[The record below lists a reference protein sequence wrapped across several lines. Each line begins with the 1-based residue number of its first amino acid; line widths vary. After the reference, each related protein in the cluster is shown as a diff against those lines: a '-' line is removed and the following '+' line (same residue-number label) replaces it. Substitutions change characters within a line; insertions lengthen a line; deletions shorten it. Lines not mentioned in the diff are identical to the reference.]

1 MSDEIFYFSLHE
13 RRNDMLSLSSRWSNL
28 LASSARFDS
37 QTSGAVAL
45 AERLSGGHPQISLV
59 WLSPT
64 TIDVETPEDVP
75 EEAHTDLT
83 DIIDPQGTAREP
95 EQEMFVDLL
104 SEEPGLVDEDP
115 TDGELTITAMILW
128 ELPEVCLIFLTS
140 YS

>member
-13 RRNDMLSLSSRWSNL
+13 RRNNMLSLPSRWSNP

-64 TIDVETPEDVP
+64 TINVETPEDVP
-75 EEAHTDLT
+75 EEAPTDLT
-83 DIIDPQGTAREP
+83 DIIDPQGTARKL

-104 SEEPGLVDEDP
+104 SEDPGLVDEDP
-115 TDGELTITAMILW
+115 MDGELTITMMILW
-128 ELPEVCLIFLTS
+128 EIPEVCSIFLTS
-140 YS
+140 YP

>member
-1 MSDEIFYFSLHE
+1 M
-13 RRNDMLSLSSRWSNL
+13 
-28 LASSARFDS
+28 
-37 QTSGAVAL
+37 
-45 AERLSGGHPQISLV
+45 SGGHPQISLV
-59 WLSPT
+59 WLSLT